1 MINEAE
7 QFEYFVEEQIKI
19 INEYFQWEK
28 DIKYWIETNLTKWN
42 LQFIIIDKNWIEK
55 WKEIIEYNK
64 IKDKCQSFVKNPN
77 YELKNE
83 IKEIFF
89 HSNAMEKLYHLGKM
103 DNSKIKKIIAN
114 KYIGFNEESNFIPIE
129 SNKLLFFSSEFEKIY
144 ASGECINGRL
154 ILYNNAFEEKENQK
168 IVIFQRKK
176 SSNELKKILIILNK
190 KFDIKYFKEKI
201 KNKGIKDFLKDKK
214 ILKMIFL
221 MKEILENKEEN
232 KLSQLNEEENNEI
245 KKIEEEEIII
255 FNLNL

>member
-129 SNKLLFFSSEFEKIY
+129 SNKLLFFSREFEKIY
-144 ASGECINGRL
+144 ASGELIHDRL
-154 ILYNNAFEEKENQK
+154 ILHNNYFEEKENQK

-176 SSNELKKILIILNK
+176 RLNEIKKILIILNK
-190 KFDIKYFKEKI
+190 KYNIKYFKEKI
-201 KNKGIKDFLKDKK
+201 KNKAIKDFLKNKK
-214 ILKMIFL
+214 LLKMIFL
-221 MKEILENKEEN
+221 MKEISENKEEN
-232 KLSQLNEEENNEI
+232 KLMKQGRL
-245 KKIEEEEIII
+245 KKRKECKKKK
-255 FNLNL
+255 